1 MVPHVEHPIALLH
14 LVLPQQQGHAQG
26 VSLSPRS
33 HTRTGPG
40 CLQLQGAAHRGH
52 AWPRARAAP
61 VPQGP
66 SFPTS
71 IKTPLGDLTSR
82 CTCKRVLSN
91 AHPDSPFFSPTDAS
105 LSNFDWFLAMKL
117 LCCRCGERAALLA
130 AARCLPVQPDIKS
143 RSPLHFPFL
152 LGISPRGWIYPE
164 QYLRSP
170 AMPRALISPHA

>member
-14 LVLPQQQGHAQG
+14 LVLPQEQGHAQG
-26 VSLSPRS
+26 MSLSPRS
-33 HTRTGPG
+33 HTQTGPG
-40 CLQLQGAAHRGH
+40 CLQLQGAAYGGTCL
-52 AWPRARAAP
+52 APRP
-61 VPQGP
+61 P
-66 SFPTS
+66 FPTS

-105 LSNFDWFLAMKL
+105 LSNFDQFLAMKL
-117 LCCRCGERAALLA
+117 LCCGCGERAALLA

-170 AMPRALISPHA
+170 AMP